1 MNSALYPEEMD
12 LNWHWSIICC
22 CFKFAIWFRTYL
34 VCCKGEKYVQVGNEM
49 GNVKVFVRN

>member
-34 VCCKGEKYVQVGNEM
+34 VCCKGEKYVQVGNEK
-49 GNVKVFVRN
+49 GNVKVSVRN